1 MWKNKRHFEK
11 LKEEIYDYY
20 LVCGLN
26 LDIFLNMLIK
36 NGIKI
41 KNARKKG
48 RKKLK
53 IGVSRV
59 HSQKFFAITSN
70 LCYNVKKIGEGGRYF
85 PLLLAKKNIG
95 AILGAIIF
103 TFFSVAFNG
112 VLLSIDFEGSGKA
125 YSQQVLSYIESCGVK
140 KGAMFSQF
148 DLDSLADN
156 IVANNNNLSFA
167 SCEKVGNRLKVVL
180 IKSQTEKLKDT
191 FYELRA
197 GDSGVVKE
205 LTVYRGTAVVNV
217 GDFVS
222 ENDLLVGGYAVIKD
236 KVVKINVIARVV
248 LICEKEFRFFSELN
262 NSESIAEML
271 AVEVVNGISEVV
283 DIKTTKTKVKNGYE
297 YLVKVY
303 SQKVFSTQN

>member
-1 MWKNKRHFEK
+1 M
-11 LKEEIYDYY
+11 
-20 LVCGLN
+20 
-26 LDIFLNMLIK
+26 
-36 NGIKI
+36 
-41 KNARKKG
+41 
-48 RKKLK
+48 
-53 IGVSRV
+53 
-59 HSQKFFAITSN
+59 
-70 LCYNVKKIGEGGRYF
+70 
-85 PLLLAKKNIG
+85 
-95 AILGAIIF
+95 
-103 TFFSVAFNG
+103 
-112 VLLSIDFEGSGKA
+112 
-125 YSQQVLSYIESCGVK
+125 
-140 KGAMFSQF
+140 
-148 DLDSLADN
+148 
-156 IVANNNNLSFA
+156 
-167 SCEKVGNRLKVVL
+167 VL

-248 LICEKEFRFFSELN
+248 LICEKEFRFFSQLN